1 MRSASVPIS
10 LSCRTITTMGSSV
23 ARAGARALELG
34 ARRVMTLDV
43 SAPFHCTLMKP
54 AEERLARDLRAL
66 VVADPTVPVVADVD
80 AEPKRA
86 APEAVDALIRQ
97 VSAPVQWEAV
107 VRRMAAEGVT
117 TFIEVGPGKVLSR
130 LIRQILPAARVAQVS
145 DPRSLEAAEALL
157 AGS

>member
-1 MRSASVPIS
+1 M
-10 LSCRTITTMGSSV
+10 
-23 ARAGARALELG
+23 
-34 ARRVMTLDV
+34 
-43 SAPFHCTLMKP
+43 
-54 AEERLARDLRAL
+54 
-66 VVADPTVPVVADVD
+66 
-80 AEPKRA
+80 
-86 APEAVDALIRQ
+86 
-97 VSAPVQWEAV
+97 QWEAV